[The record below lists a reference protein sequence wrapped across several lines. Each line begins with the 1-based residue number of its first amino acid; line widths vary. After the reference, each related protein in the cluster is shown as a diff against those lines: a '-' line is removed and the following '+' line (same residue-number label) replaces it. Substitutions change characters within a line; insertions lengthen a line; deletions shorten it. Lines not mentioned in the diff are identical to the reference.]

1 MIDPHTAVMTE
12 LPAPSESALQFAGV
26 LEALQFILPVL
37 FFVTA
42 LILTSSLFYRMKLRE
57 PIALLT
63 DSADRI
69 MANDLDFT
77 IRSSSQDELGQL
89 CRAFES
95 MREALPVK
103 YPELWRQNE
112 ERRQLN
118 AAFSHDLRKPGY
130 GIKRIGKVS
139 PEMHTE
145 RQSVYR
151 YPHGD
156 SGTHGR
162 LHRQNR
168 TLCGD
173 DEQYPAAGAAASAYW
188 KRSAGPFFPPN

>member
-1 MIDPHTAVMTE
+1 MDWIKQMSLRKSLFTLTFISIIAAFILSVAGFWGCIRLRGIIAPEGIMIDPHTAVMTE

-95 MREALPVK
+95 MREALLSSTR
-103 YPELWRQNE
+103 ELWRQNE

-118 AAFSHDLRKPGY
+118 AA
-130 GIKRIGKVS
+130 
-139 PEMHTE
+139 
-145 RQSVYR
+145 
-151 YPHGD
+151 
-156 SGTHGR
+156 
-162 LHRQNR
+162 
-168 TLCGD
+168 
-173 DEQYPAAGAAASAYW
+173 
-188 KRSAGPFFPPN
+188 